1 MTKLICAIGALAVA
15 SFGFAACTT
24 STDNDLGNDGGAGSE
39 TSTGNDG
46 STKTDGTTPTTD
58 AGDGGSCKLVGTS
71 GDKTCDTCV
80 EGSCCA
86 IANSCV
92 NDAECL
98 ALYTCIGA
106 CPAAG
111 DGGADAGTVAC
122 VADCADV
129 HPNGKAGVKAL
140 EDCVDAHCSKECQ

>member
-1 MTKLICAIGALAVA
+1 MTKLICAIGALTVA

-24 STDNDLGNDGGAGSE
+24 TTDSTLDTDGGTGSE
-39 TSTGNDG
+39 TSTTGDSG
-46 STKTDGTTPTTD
+46 GKTDGTTPTTD
-58 AGDGGSCKLVGTS
+58 SGSDGGSCKLEATS

-86 IANSCV
+86 VANACAG
-92 NDAECL
+92 DAECL
-98 ALYTCIGA
+98 ALYACIAA
-106 CPAAG
+106 CPAA
-111 DGGADAGTVAC
+111 DAGADAGSC

-140 EDCVDAHCSKECQ
+140 EDCVDAHCSSQCN